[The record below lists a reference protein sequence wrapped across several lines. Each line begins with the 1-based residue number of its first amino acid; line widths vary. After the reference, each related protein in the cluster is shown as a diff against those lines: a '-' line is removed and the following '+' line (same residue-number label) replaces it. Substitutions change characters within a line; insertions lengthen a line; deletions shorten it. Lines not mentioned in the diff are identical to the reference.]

1 MPLRQLGVFI
11 DNKPGSLSKAIAI
24 LDNSRIKILALSI
37 VDTGEFGLL
46 RLILDDPE
54 QAIKIFEDANFT
66 LGKSRIN
73 TEVTSIIIDEKNN
86 ISRVTEI
93 LGNNNI
99 NIDYAYLSPIQKDGR
114 KALIIGVKDTEKTE
128 KILKENDIGFL
139 SLDDLDK

>member
-11 DNKPGSLSKAIAI
+11 DNKLGSLSKTIAI
-24 LDNSRIKILALSI
+24 LDNAKIKILALSI

-54 QAIKIFEDANFT
+54 QATKIFEDANLT
-66 LGKSRIN
+66 LAKSRMN

-93 LGNNNI
+93 LGNNNT
-99 NIDYAYLSPIQKDGR
+99 NIDYAYLSPIQKDG
-114 KALIIGVKDTEKTE
+114 KNALIIGVKDTEKAE
-128 KILKENDIGFL
+128 KILKENNIGFL
-139 SLDDLDK
+139 SVDDLDT